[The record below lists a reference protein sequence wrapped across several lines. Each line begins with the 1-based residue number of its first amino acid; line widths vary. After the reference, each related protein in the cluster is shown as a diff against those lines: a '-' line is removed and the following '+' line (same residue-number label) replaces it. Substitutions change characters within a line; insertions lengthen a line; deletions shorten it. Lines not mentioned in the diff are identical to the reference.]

1 MIPAYSRI
9 LPVALFA
16 CLTLA
21 GCQGGMP
28 TVTKPTVA
36 DHVVREDQ
44 SYQSA
49 ERSAL
54 LVHFADIRRQIQ
66 KMDGKIAGLQRDVGV
81 LRTRQ
86 EEMAATLANTPTAP
100 APASAAP
107 KATPHKSS
115 PVVNKPSRK
124 PVSQAVVQ
132 SAKPMTSGPLRVV
145 GVRLGDAT
153 DHTRLVFDTSGPAA
167 LTAELDNAEKLLLIT
182 LPKTGWDADRTRN
195 FTADKRLEGYQVM
208 SGTGPDSQIV
218 FTLRAPVTLG
228 TAVALPPGGTR
239 GHRIYIDLK

>member
-1 MIPAYSRI
+1 
-9 LPVALFA
+9 
-16 CLTLA
+16 
-21 GCQGGMP
+21 MP

-49 ERSAL
+49 ERSAM

-66 KMDGKIAGLQRDVGV
+66 KMDGKIAGLQKDVGA

-86 EEMAATLANTPTAP
+86 DEMAATLANTS
-100 APASAAP
+100 ASPVPAAP
-107 KATPHKSS
+107 PKPS

-145 GVRLGDAT
+145 GVRLGDAA
-153 DHTRLVFDTSGPAA
+153 DHTRLVFDTSGPVT

-195 FTADKRLEGYQVM
+195 FTRDKRLEGYQVM
-208 SGTGPDSQIV
+208 CGTGPDSQIV

-239 GHRIYIDLK
+239 GHRIYIDLR